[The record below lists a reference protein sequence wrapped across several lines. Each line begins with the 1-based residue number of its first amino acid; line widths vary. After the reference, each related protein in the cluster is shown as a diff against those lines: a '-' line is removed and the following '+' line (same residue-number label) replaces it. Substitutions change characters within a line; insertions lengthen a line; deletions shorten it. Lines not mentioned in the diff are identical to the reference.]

1 MPLTLQT
8 LTQAVAAHLGPASV
22 AVLENNVFLAEFAH
36 RVVVN
41 GDSAIQW
48 LKQPGKCYRDDSS

>member
-48 LKQPGKCYRDDSS
+48 LKQPGKCYDDSS